1 MMSTPEPDI
10 RPLFFLNIVRDG
22 AGMINREL
30 GFAGELRRRGYAV
43 HILSYFKA
51 QDSLIPEG
59 VSSSELIPSKYRALF
74 YRRLVAFPYVL
85 VKLFLTLRRF
95 RPTHVFVDLP
105 NEAWWALLLKRV
117 FGYEVI
123 FTYHGVADSR
133 FYTGNAARE
142 LDQVRAYG
150 HRMLQKVDRVWVV
163 SDFLL
168 EETSRLGIH
177 AQRLYNGV
185 DLQRCSADR
194 QIENLHTANPIV
206 LFVGRYTEYK
216 GALNVVKAFIQAQA
230 TVPDAM
236 LVMRGYFERPDY
248 EEEIRTAIKEA
259 GLEQRILMFGPVEG
273 GEMMYWVNMAT
284 VFINGS
290 VDETFCM
297 PLLEAQACGI
307 PCVAFAAGGIPEV
320 VLHGETGWLAA
331 PGDVGEMAGYLTRLL
346 SNPSEHA
353 QFAARGNEHA
363 GGFRYEVLTDQWE
376 ELLSS
381 PA

>member
-1 MMSTPEPDI
+1 MTPTPDPDI

-30 GFAGELRRRGYAV
+30 GYAGELRRRGYAV
-43 HILSYFKA
+43 HILSYFQA

-59 VSSSELIPSKYRALF
+59 VSCSELVPSKYRALF
-74 YRRLVAFPYVL
+74 YRRLVVFPYVL
-85 VKLFLTLRRF
+85 VKLFMALRRF

-105 NEAWWALLLKRV
+105 NEAWWALLLKPV
-117 FGYEVI
+117 FGYEVV

-133 FYTGNAARE
+133 FYSGNAARE
-142 LDQVRAYG
+142 LDRVRAYG
-150 HRMLQKVDRVWVV
+150 HAMLRKVDRVWVV

-168 EETSRLGIH
+168 QETDRLGIQ
-177 AQRLYNGV
+177 AKRLHNGV
-185 DLQRCSADR
+185 DLERCSPQR
-194 QIENLHTANPIV
+194 RIENLHTENPIV

-216 GALNVVKAFIQAQA
+216 GALNVVKAFIQTWAS
-230 TVPDAM
+230 VPDAM
-236 LVMRGYFERPDY
+236 LLMRGYFERPDY
-248 EEEIRTAIKEA
+248 EAEIRTAVREA
-259 GLEQRILMFGPVEG
+259 GLEHRILMFGPVEG

-320 VLHGETGWLAA
+320 VLHGQTGWLAA
-331 PGDVGEMAGYLTRLL
+331 PGDVGEMATYLTRLL
-346 SNPSEHA
+346 STPAQHAEFAAYAQEHA
-353 QFAARGNEHA
+353 A
-363 GGFRYEVLTDQWE
+363 GFRYAALTDEWE
-376 ELLSS
+376 KLLKE
-381 PA
+381 